1 MVKIALPPEGTERD
15 GDALP
20 ELTITP
26 DTAIVAPKWVA
37 VGATAMLAVACGTF
51 TVYEVVPEL
60 NEGISMAP
68 PLRPTLSRSQFEA
81 GPLKTVTVL
90 VMVGA
95 PNF

>member
-1 MVKIALPPEGTERD
+1 MAP
-15 GDALP
+15 
-20 ELTITP
+20 P
-26 DTAIVAPKWVA
+26 DTVACDPDIEPEATGVPATVMVAPKPAA

-95 PNF
+95 PIF